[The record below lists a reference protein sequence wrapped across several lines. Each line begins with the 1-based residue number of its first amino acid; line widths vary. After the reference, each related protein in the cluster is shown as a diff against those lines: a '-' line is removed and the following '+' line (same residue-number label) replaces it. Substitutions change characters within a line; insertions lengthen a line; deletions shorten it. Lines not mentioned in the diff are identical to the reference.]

1 MRRCFGIACWTLGVA
16 CVAFAADGPDT
27 KSFGPAQD
35 AADEIRAATGADVA
49 LLAAGMMFHK
59 QKGADLSSLFKYPWD
74 SVVVTRLTGAQ
85 LRAALSRSIS
95 LYPSPNNG
103 FLQLSGL
110 QVTFKKSAPAGKRV
124 VSVTID
130 GQPLDDGAEYDVAM
144 PIRLARGGYGYLKI
158 WDKKSIKRT
167 IDGLTLETLLKGKT
181 ANDQFTPRWKAV
193 D

>member
-1 MRRCFGIACWTLGVA
+1 MRRCFWIACWTLGIA
-16 CVAFAADGPDT
+16 CVALAADGPDT
-27 KSFGPAQD
+27 KAFGPAQD
-35 AADEIRAATGADVA
+35 AADEIRAATGADIA
-49 LLAAGMMFHK
+49 LLAAGMMFPK

-74 SVVVTRLTGAQ
+74 SIVVTQLTGAQ

-103 FLQLSGL
+103 FLQLSGVE
-110 QVTFKKSAPAGKRV
+110 VTFKKSAPADERI
-124 VSVTID
+124 VSVTVG
-130 GQPLDDGAEYDVAM
+130 GQPLEDGTQYEVAM

-167 IDGLTLETLLKGKT
+167 IDGLTLENLLRGKT
-181 ANDQFTPRWKAV
+181 ATDQTPRWKAI

>member
-1 MRRCFGIACWTLGVA
+1 MRRFSWIACWTIAIA
-16 CVAFAADGPDT
+16 CAAHAADGPDT
-27 KSFGPAQD
+27 GWFGPAQA

-49 LLAAGMMFHK
+49 LLAAGMMFPK
-59 QKGADLSSLFKYPWD
+59 AKGKDLASLFKYPRD
-74 SVVVTRLTGAQ
+74 TIVVSRLTGAQ

-103 FLQLSGL
+103 FLQLSG
-110 QVTFKKSAPAGKRV
+110 VDVSFKKSAPADGRI
-124 VSVTID
+124 VSVTVG
-130 GQPLDDGAEYDVAM
+130 GQPLDDVAEYEVAM

-167 IDGLTLETLLKGKT
+167 IEGLTLENLLKGKPT
-181 ANDQFTPRWKAV
+181 TDQAPRWKAV

>member
-1 MRRCFGIACWTLGVA
+1 MRRCIWIACWTIGIA
-16 CVAFAADGPDT
+16 CAAVAADGPDT
-27 KSFGPAQD
+27 GWFGPAQD

-49 LLAAGMMFHK
+49 LLAAGMMF
-59 QKGADLSSLFKYPWD
+59 QKHEGPDLSKLFKYPWD
-74 SVVVTRLTGAQ
+74 TIVVSQLTGAQ

-103 FLQLSGL
+103 FLQLSGVE
-110 QVTFKKSAPAGKRV
+110 VTFKKSAPADERI

-130 GQPLDDGAEYDVAM
+130 GQALDDDAKYDVAM

-167 IDGLTLETLLKGKT
+167 IDGLTLENLLKGKT
-181 ANDQFTPRWKAV
+181 ATKQAPRWKAV

>member
-1 MRRCFGIACWTLGVA
+1 MRRCFWIAYWTLGAV

-27 KSFGPAQD
+27 RAFGPAQD

-49 LLAAGMMFHK
+49 LLAAGMMHPK
-59 QKGADLSSLFKYPWD
+59 LTGGDLAQLFKYPWD
-74 SVVVTRLTGAQ
+74 TIVVSKLTGKQ

-103 FLQLSGL
+103 FLQLSGVE
-110 QVTFKKSAPAGKRV
+110 VTFKKSAPAGERL
-124 VSVTID
+124 VSVTVGD
-130 GQPLDDGAEYDVAM
+130 LPLNDETVYEVAM

-158 WDKKSIKRT
+158 WDKKSIDRT
-167 IDGLTLETLLKGKT
+167 IEDFTLEKLLKGKT
-181 ANDQFTPRWKAV
+181 TTDQTPRWKAV